1 MATETATETA
11 GDATPTAATATSEEA
26 EAPRRV
32 DGTVGKTIEDFVE
45 GFNFKETPS
54 GRKYVTFVKNK
65 YWPNYKK
72 EKKLGDGE
80 PCVLVLTD
88 SSGEVTKP
96 HETRVRSSPLSFIII
111 ISSFIV
117 GFGSS
122 PFYPRR
128 SQRWWRTCKVS
139 WTRASARSA
148 RSRTW

>member
-11 GDATPTAATATSEEA
+11 RDATPTAATATSEEA

-32 DGTVGKTIEDFVE
+32 DGTVGKTIEDFVV

-72 EKKLGDGE
+72 EKKLGEGE

-96 HETRVRSSPLSFIII
+96 HETRVRSHFII
-111 ISSFIV
+111 
-117 GFGSS
+117 
-122 PFYPRR
+122 Y
-128 SQRWWRTCKVS
+128 RWLRLITILP
-139 WTRASARSA
+139 T
-148 RSRTW
+148 

>member
-72 EKKLGDGE
+72 EKKLGEGLVEPSPQCAPVPRVEAADAVAIAVDGGS
-80 PCVLVLTD
+80 TQM
-88 SSGEVTKP
+88 VT
-96 HETRVRSSPLSFIII
+96 
-111 ISSFIV
+111 
-117 GFGSS
+117 
-122 PFYPRR
+122 Y
-128 SQRWWRTCKVS
+128 
-139 WTRASARSA
+139 
-148 RSRTW
+148 